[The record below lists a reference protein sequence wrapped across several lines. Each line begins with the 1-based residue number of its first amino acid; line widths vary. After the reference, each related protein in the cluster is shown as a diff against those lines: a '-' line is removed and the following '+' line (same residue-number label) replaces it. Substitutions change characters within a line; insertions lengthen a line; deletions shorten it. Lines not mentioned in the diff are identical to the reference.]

1 MEHQSHTQQCH
12 ELSSLQI
19 AEEIRYVIDS
29 HDQPIPAVLE
39 IPSKDSPYDS
49 SKDSILRRAKV
60 KLLVKC
66 VLPPLFVLIK
76 ICSSLYVRICDYNS
90 KQLRVAIDMSKVNYI
105 QYDNFNIHVYKIDL
119 VYSIVYHT
127 VYWGNIVHGFH
138 IYLIFINLP

>member
-60 KLLVKC
+60 KLSVKC

-90 KQLRVAIDMSKVNYI
+90 QQFRVAIDMLKVNYTQYH
-105 QYDNFNIHVYKIDL
+105 QYDNFNTCIYKIDL
-119 VYSIVYHT
+119 VHMYTRLCTIQFTGAIQYMYSI
-127 VYWGNIVHGFH
+127 
-138 IYLIFINLP
+138 FI